1 MNYINTNEFI
11 LEDNKIKITPDKI
24 FTYRTEKT
32 DTINKNNKIFYNT
45 QYIEKEV
52 RYKDFKN
59 YREIKLNFDLLDL
72 NYIFYA
78 PNFYNVSNCIGTQST
93 NELNNIYL
101 RLINSNIIDK
111 RIKSCHNGKGYN
123 TYGNYWNNFKDEWDY
138 IFYNINSEYR
148 EYGDIDIFLYD
159 YGWGNSL
166 WHTIDIEDVLK
177 LPIEKIKKYAPN
189 LINLFKYIGVN
200 LNNDYDK
207 KIKQLYKNKE
217 LITI

>member
-32 DTINKNNKIFYNT
+32 DTINNNNKIFYNT
-45 QYIEKEV
+45 QYIEKEG

-101 RLINSNIIDK
+101 RLINSNI
-111 RIKSCHNGKGYN
+111 
-123 TYGNYWNNFKDEWDY
+123 EW
-138 IFYNINSEYR
+138 E
-148 EYGDIDIFLYD
+148 GL
-159 YGWGNSL
+159 
-166 WHTIDIEDVLK
+166 
-177 LPIEKIKKYAPN
+177 
-189 LINLFKYIGVN
+189 
-200 LNNDYDK
+200 
-207 KIKQLYKNKE
+207 
-217 LITI
+217 